1 MSDDPHPFPAPGL
14 DLNLCPLICRSTSC
28 SNLSHQ
34 NQTFG
39 LFLSSRGRFQG
50 PGKDRIKAAPER
62 DQSGPEV
69 PDAAAR
75 PSLSAQTTRNKRQK
89 FRRSC
94 YEIKAWNVSPLPK
107 VWIEE
112 KISFVEFGSFISDKK
127 KFAPLTLLT
136 SPVFGNSWGR
146 GVGGA
151 CVTRAGHQA
160 GQGRDQGLGAEIL
173 NRPSQSHAIHPF
185 CSDVGG
191 SRALR

>member
-1 MSDDPHPFPAPGL
+1 MLTSTPPHLLHLVSDDPHPFPAPGL

-39 LFLSSRGRFQG
+39 FFLSSRGRFQG
-50 PGKDRIKAAPER
+50 PGKDRIKAASER

-112 KISFVEFGSFISDKK
+112 KISFVGFGSFISDKK
-127 KFAPLTLLT
+127 KICSSHPSDFIGFWKQLGAGRGRGMCDAG
-136 SPVFGNSWGR
+136 VIKAWGR
-146 GVGGA
+146 RFSTVLPK
-151 CVTRAGHQA
+151 VT
-160 GQGRDQGLGAEIL
+160 
-173 NRPSQSHAIHPF
+173 
-185 CSDVGG
+185 
-191 SRALR
+191 